1 MLLSKKMLL
10 TRSYKA
16 ATIISKF
23 WRGAKT
29 RERVRIRKAEMVA
42 AASRIQSAWRLFWFL
57 QIGPRIRKKKFFG
70 AACMLQKYMRGYL
83 YKKKVQKELC
93 NHKVDYCYN
102 HFMELRRRREAEAR
116 LVLRYYGRKYF
127 LKRKKQIEAEK
138 ARKAEIARKKKE
150 EAERRAKY
158 GFSSKTKKKK
168 TAAKKPAK
176 AKESTSKTDE
186 LGETAANDAAEA
198 ENDKESNEEKAM
210 SFENKSDVQTEKG
223 DDDDVNER
231 ADEADETGATHTLEA
246 MHLELIPTA

>member
-10 TRSYKA
+10 TREYKA
-16 ATIISKF
+16 ATIIGKF

-29 RERVRIRKAEMVA
+29 RELVRVRKAQMVA

-70 AACMLQKYMRGYL
+70 AACILQKYMRGYL
-83 YKKKVQKELC
+83 YKKRVQKELC

-168 TAAKKPAK
+168 TVKKPTK
-176 AKESTSKTDE
+176 PKETTAKTDE
-186 LGETAANDAAEA
+186 LGETAADDGAA
-198 ENDKESNEEKAM
+198 ENDKESNEDKAM

-223 DDDDVNER
+223 DDDDVNTYSVIKWKLR
-231 ADEADETGATHTLEA
+231 RLRTGLSNKYSCV
-246 MHLELIPTA
+246 